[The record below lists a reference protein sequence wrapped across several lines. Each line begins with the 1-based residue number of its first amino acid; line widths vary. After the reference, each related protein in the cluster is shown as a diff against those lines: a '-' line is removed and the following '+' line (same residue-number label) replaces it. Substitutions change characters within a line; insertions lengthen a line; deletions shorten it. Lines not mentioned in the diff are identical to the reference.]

1 MKRRI
6 ISVFV
11 TLLLLIAIFPAGTFA
26 AEIPTS
32 WKAPG
37 SLVAGV
43 TDQFPYSTSIF
54 FSVDSKLL
62 GFIDGEVTDHD
73 ALGIDSIGHTAQID
87 WKLNDGNW
95 HYTSDWDTLSGDY
108 SVDSGIYASTGYL
121 DGETTQEISIFDL
134 RNGDGEDTQLQTM
147 LGSAMIRGTDEYGEE
162 NSLDLKNNTFY
173 FRVRLMVS
181 YNVTDSGEDGFILSP
196 WSETLAYGK
205 NATTLE
211 KPTYLETPAISNPV
225 IGKNNDGSPNVTF
238 TVITPKQVQDANN
251 YIQAKDATSIEV
263 QHQIN
268 INGTGWIEGEAG
280 VWWLSGETRSISVP
294 TTYDNGKVVEVDK
307 AYIQVRM
314 RYAYDGSAN
323 VGAMTSEWSN
333 VVSVNT
339 PTWSNAS
346 TWATTELQNASDLGL
361 IPAILKGADMT
372 KPITREEFCELAV
385 LLYEKTK
392 GESAVAISPNP
403 FTDTKNVQILKAAK
417 LGITTGTSTTTFS
430 PNVLINREQ
439 CAAMLFRAIKAIAP
453 DVDYSIAGIKDF
465 PDQKYIS
472 SWAVEATKYMSKLG
486 IIIGVDAAGNFAPKA
501 TTTAQTAASYGMATR
516 EAAIAM
522 TVRTYEK
529 MK

>member
-6 ISVFV
+6 ISILLA
-11 TLLLLIAIFPAGTFA
+11 LLLMTAIFPAGAFA

-37 SLVAGV
+37 SLMAGV
-43 TDQFPYSTSIF
+43 TDQFPYMTSIY

-62 GFIDGEVTDHD
+62 DFIDEELTDHD

-87 WKLNDGNW
+87 WKLNDGKW
-95 HYTSDWDTLSGDY
+95 HYTPDWDTLSGDY
-108 SVDSGIYASTGYL
+108 PVDSGLYAQTGYL
-121 DGETTQEISIFDL
+121 AGETTQEISIFDL
-134 RNGDGEDTQLQTM
+134 RNGDSENTALQSL
-147 LGSAMIRGTDEYGEE
+147 LGNAMIRGTDASGED

-173 FRVRLMVS
+173 FRVRLMVD
-181 YNVTDSGEDGFILSP
+181 YNITDSGEDKFIISP

-205 NATTLE
+205 NATALV
-211 KPTYLETPAISNPV
+211 KPTSLAAPSISNPV
-225 IGKNNDGSPNVTF
+225 VGKNKDGSPNITF

-314 RYAYDGSAN
+314 RYTHNGSAS

-339 PTWSNAS
+339 PSWSNAS
-346 TWATTELQNASDLGL
+346 TWATKELKNASDLGL
-361 IPAILKGADMT
+361 IPDILKGADMT
-372 KPITREEFCELAV
+372 KPITREEFCELSV
-385 LLYEKTK
+385 LLYEKVTK
-392 GESAVAISPNP
+392 TTASPASSNP
-403 FTDTKNVQILKAAK
+403 FTDTTNKQILKAYA
-417 LGITTGTSTTTFS
+417 LGITTGTSATTFS
-430 PNVLINREQ
+430 PKTLINREQ
-439 CAAMLFRAIKAIAP
+439 CAAMLFRAIKAISP
-453 DVDYSIAGIKDF
+453 DTDYSVTGVKDF
-465 PDQKYIS
+465 PDQKKIS
-472 SWAVEATKYMSKLG
+472 QWAVDATKYMSKLG
-486 IIIGVDAAGNFAPKA
+486 IIKGDSSGNFMPKA
-501 TTTAQTAASYGMATR
+501 TTTAQTAAGYGMATR
-516 EAAIAM
+516 EAAILM
-522 TVRTYEK
+522 SVRTYDT
-529 MK
+529 MD